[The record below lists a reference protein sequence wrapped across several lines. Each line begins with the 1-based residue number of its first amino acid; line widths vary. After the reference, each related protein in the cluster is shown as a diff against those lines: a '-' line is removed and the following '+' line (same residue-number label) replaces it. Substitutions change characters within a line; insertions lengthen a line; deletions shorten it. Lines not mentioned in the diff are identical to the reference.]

1 MLEKGSVTMKHLFFI
16 LLISFIFTPCLSAFY
31 VRNEADLYI
40 VVTTST
46 SPVKTYVLGPT
57 KSVPL
62 QKKDYP
68 VTIKYRAY
76 AEPTLKI
83 QTAGCDTI
91 SGGQFSDPK
100 PLHHVNWCPN
110 RK

>member
-1 MLEKGSVTMKHLFFI
+1 MKYIFVIFFI
-16 LLISFIFTPCLSAFY
+16 FLIFTPCLSASY
-31 VRNEADLYI
+31 VRNETDLYI
-40 VVTTST
+40 IVTTSA
-46 SPVKTYVLGPT
+46 SPVKTHVLGPT
-57 KSVPL
+57 KSVSL
-62 QKKDYP
+62 QKTDYP

-91 SGGQFSDPK
+91 SGGHLFDPK

-110 RK
+110 HK